1 MELRKHVNRQTNWAA
16 KLMRSTLVVVFA
28 ACGLLLTASAG
39 AQTLVPKP
47 PDVSAPAYMLV
58 DFTSGLQL
66 AGDNVDARLEPASLT
81 KMMTAYV
88 VFAELTEGNIALDD
102 LVLISEKAWRT
113 GGSKMFVEV
122 DKQVDV
128 ESLLKGVIVQSG
140 NDASVAL
147 AEFIAGDESA
157 FANLMNQYAVR
168 LGMKDSNFQNSTG
181 LPDDDHYTT
190 AADLVTLSIA
200 MIRDFPTFYQWHAIK
215 SFKWNDIDQRNRN
228 KLLWRDD
235 SVDGIKTGYTS
246 SAGYCMVTSALRE
259 DMRLIAV
266 VLGSKSQK
274 IRAKESQALLNFGF
288 RFYETHEVYARG
300 APLTK
305 VRVWKG
311 EREELDLG
319 LMASLAVTVPRGQFK
334 KLEATVEVDADIVA
348 PVAKGETHG
357 RVVLQLG
364 DEQIAQRPLVA
375 LTEIPEGGLWRKLQ
389 DNVKLLFH

>member
-1 MELRKHVNRQTNWAA
+1 MELRKHVNRQTIWAA
-16 KLMRSTLVVVFA
+16 KLMRSTLVVVLA

-39 AQTLVPKP
+39 AQTMVPKP
-47 PDVSAPAYMLV
+47 PDVSASAYMLV

-168 LGMKDSNFQNSTG
+168 LGLKDSNFQNSTG

-200 MIRDFPTFYQWHAIK
+200 MIRDFPALYRWHAIK

-266 VLGSKSQK
+266 VLGSKSEK
-274 IRAKESQALLNFGF
+274 IRA
-288 RFYETHEVYARG
+288 
-300 APLTK
+300 
-305 VRVWKG
+305 
-311 EREELDLG
+311 
-319 LMASLAVTVPRGQFK
+319 
-334 KLEATVEVDADIVA
+334 
-348 PVAKGETHG
+348 
-357 RVVLQLG
+357 
-364 DEQIAQRPLVA
+364 
-375 LTEIPEGGLWRKLQ
+375 
-389 DNVKLLFH
+389 